1 MKGSECVNHYNIQIN
16 HHYSLLSVVLSSLES
31 ITSVLSKREVLSR
44 PLIGTLADR
53 NMNMNIGL
61 GISLI

>member
-1 MKGSECVNHYNIQIN
+1 MREFYNIQIN
-16 HHYSLLSVVLSSLES
+16 HHYSTLLLVVLSSLES

-61 GISLI
+61 GISFKR